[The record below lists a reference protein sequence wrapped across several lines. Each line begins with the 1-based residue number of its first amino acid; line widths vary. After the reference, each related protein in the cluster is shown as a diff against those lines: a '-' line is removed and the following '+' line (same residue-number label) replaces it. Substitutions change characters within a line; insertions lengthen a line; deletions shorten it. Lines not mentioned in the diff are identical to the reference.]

1 MIFPKSSTSARVWPN
16 TTRPPWSRLQALGD
30 RLQENSP
37 SAAKHYEE
45 TSEVNRSPMPDSN
58 IRYSR
63 TQTSD
68 WPTAIITIARGIAPG
83 KLFTVCGPTGQSV
96 GSKPSPRPR
105 GKHGHLGV
113 SELSDLD
120 RRTQGARR
128 CLTGGH
134 QALCHADNGDLLW
147 LLIRKNRKSQIKHH
161 ISRLPRVENVI
172 IFLTTEREM
181 F

>member
-83 KLFTVCGPTGQSV
+83 KLFTVCGPAGQPI

-172 IFLTTEREM
+172 IFLTIEREM